1 MEILAVTDAISAMIR
16 EGKIHLI
23 LSSIQAGKSHGMMC
37 LDQELARLVKNG
49 TVNEID
55 ALEKCQDKTE
65 FYRYL
70 TAMGGQ
76 SVITREGII
85 G

>member
-1 MEILAVTDAISAMIR
+1 
-16 EGKIHLI
+16 
-23 LSSIQAGKSHGMMC
+23 MMC
-37 LDQELARLVKNG
+37 LDQELARLVKNN
-49 TVNEID
+49 TVNEVD

-70 TAMGGQ
+70 TSMGGQ

>member
-1 MEILAVTDAISAMIR
+1 
-16 EGKIHLI
+16 
-23 LSSIQAGKSHGMMC
+23 MMS
-37 LDQELARLVKNG
+37 LDQELARLVKNN
-49 TVNEID
+49 TVNEVD

-76 SVITREGII
+76 SVITREGVI